1 MIIRSESP
9 GDIAGIRFVEE
20 AAFLQSAEADLV
32 DDLRAAGDSVL
43 SLIAVEGETATGHAM
58 FSRLQ
63 APFPALA
70 LGPVAVLPDRQRMGV
85 GSRLIREGI
94 ARSEAAGWLGIF
106 VLGDPAFYRRFGFR
120 CRQGEWLYLT
130 LCRTASNGLASR
142 TERISDRHGK
152 HPACSR
158 LCKARIGAD
167 RSATPGAAIPV

>member
-9 GDIAGIRFVEE
+9 GDIVGIRFVEE

-32 DDLRAAGDSVL
+32 DDLRAAGDSVF
-43 SLIAVEGETATGHAM
+43 SLIAVEGETVTGHAM

-70 LGPVAVLPDRQRMGV
+70 LGPVAVLPDRQRVGV

-106 VLGDPAFYRRFGFR
+106 VLGDPAFYRRFGFDA
-120 CRQGEWLYLT
+120 GK
-130 LCRTASNGLASR
+130 ASGF
-142 TERISDRHGK
+142 ISPYAGPRLMALPLGRSELPTDTGSIQHA
-152 HPACSR
+152 PAFAK
-158 LCKARIGAD
+158 LG
-167 RSATPGAAIPV
+167 

>member
-9 GDIAGIRFVEE
+9 GDIVGIRFVEE

-32 DDLRAAGDSVL
+32 DDLRAAGDSVF
-43 SLIAVEGETATGHAM
+43 SLIAVEGETVTGHAM

-106 VLGDPAFYRRFGFR
+106 VLGDPAFYRRFGFDA
-120 CRQGEWLYLT
+120 GK
-130 LCRTASNGLASR
+130 ASGFISPYAGPHLMALPIGRSELP
-142 TERISDRHGK
+142 TSEGRIEHA
-152 HPACSR
+152 PAFAK
-158 LCKARIGAD
+158 LG
-167 RSATPGAAIPV
+167 